1 MIGFLTRQLGEI
13 TASVEAMGR
22 RIATSAALLVVALVF
37 LFASLAF
44 VSVALYLWVAE
55 VTRPALAALC
65 VAGLHIAI
73 AAVCL
78 IAFWFKGR
86 RRGAKPSKETVEPSS
101 SREDS
106 LAASRAELSDSIDQ
120 TVAPLIAILH
130 EADMKPEEAALR
142 LGVTLAKQVGPM
154 ALVALALAAG
164 FLFARRLTPSD
175 KD

>member
-1 MIGFLTRQLGEI
+1 MIGFLTRQLREI
-13 TASVEAMGR
+13 IASVEAMGR
-22 RIATSAALLVVALVF
+22 RIATSTVLLVVALIF
-37 LFASLAF
+37 LLASFAF

-55 VTRPALAALC
+55 VTRPALAALS
-65 VAGLHIAI
+65 VAGLHIAV
-73 AAVCL
+73 AGVCL
-78 IAFWFKGR
+78 IAFWLKG
-86 RRGAKPSKETVEPSS
+86 RGAKPSKKTVQPNSIP
-101 SREDS
+101 EDS
-106 LAASRAELSDSIDQ
+106 LAASRAELSESIDQ

-164 FLFARRLTPSD
+164 FMFARRLTPPN